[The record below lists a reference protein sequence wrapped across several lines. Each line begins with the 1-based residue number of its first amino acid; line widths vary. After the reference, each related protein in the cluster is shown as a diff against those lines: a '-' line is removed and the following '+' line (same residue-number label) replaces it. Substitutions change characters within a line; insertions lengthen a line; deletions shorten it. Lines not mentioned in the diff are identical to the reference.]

1 MVVFELRNDICRFFF
16 FETLKEHVFTSIMH
30 IPIDNLS
37 VDKHM
42 FINQQYFGMCSN
54 DIVWGYIQKVCTH
67 I

>member
-42 FINQQYFGMCSN
+42 FITNNIS
-54 DIVWGYIQKVCTH
+54 VCVLM

>member
-42 FINQQYFGMCSN
+42 FITNNIFS
-54 DIVWGYIQKVCTH
+54 VCVLM